1 MIYHVQPLSLQICQF
16 YNIVRL
22 LYVYINYYISRD
34 LYEML
39 QEYAERKGQTG
50 TMAIERILRKFFEE
64 ESQIRVEKME
74 MK

>member
-1 MIYHVQPLSLQICQF
+1 MELEGKKMPRAKKDGH
-16 YNIVRL
+16 
-22 LYVYINYYISRD
+22 YINYYISRD